1 MTIKTES
8 WGKFTDLFR
17 SCSEQWV
24 SPGLVCAICPVC
36 HYLSVWWL
44 WSQNLLLCHENRTF
58 RGNQPLGWAKQRL
71 FRGFMIILLI
81 DILLSYDDGDMTWQ
95 TFCLKNN
102 LCVYC
107 FVHPIFFVFSW
118 AHQGLCS
125 QCKFHVNVKPEC
137 RQETSTW
144 QIGYS

>member
-1 MTIKTES
+1 MS
-8 WGKFTDLFR
+8 VPWPCGLFVLFAII
-17 SCSEQWV
+17 WV
-24 SPGLVCAICPVC
+24 CDGPGHKIFF
-36 HYLSVWWL
+36 SVMKPKHLEATNHWL
-44 WSQNLLLCHENRTF
+44 R
-58 RGNQPLGWAKQRL
+58 WAKQRL

-95 TFCLKNN
+95 TF
-102 LCVYC
+102 
-107 FVHPIFFVFSW
+107 FFVKQSLCSLLPTSNRLPISW

-125 QCKFHVNVKPEC
+125 WCKFHVNVKPEC